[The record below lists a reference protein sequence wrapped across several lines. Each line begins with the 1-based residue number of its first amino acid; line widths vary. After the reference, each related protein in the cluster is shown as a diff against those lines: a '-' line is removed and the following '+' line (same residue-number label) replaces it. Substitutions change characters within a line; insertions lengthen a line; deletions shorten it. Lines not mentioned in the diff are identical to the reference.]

1 MDLRSLVFS
10 SFIFFLA
17 CSPNN
22 HEETFYFQGTFD
34 EAIKE
39 AKQEDKY
46 ILLDFY
52 TVWCGGC
59 KSYDRFVF
67 SDSIVREYLESNF
80 IFKSVDAEK
89 DEGIEL
95 KNHFEVVGF
104 PTLIIADA
112 NGDEVGRK
120 VGFENRFIDSSYLF
134 VEQIEDIAKGIGSLR
149 SLEQLFEKEPLNADL
164 MLKLIEAYKDH
175 GKYIEI
181 ERIASKMIHFPDT
194 SIQLEGD
201 FNNAL
206 SWIYRKENPDPSI
219 MKSFVEN
226 EVKPT
231 NDLYFL
237 ALDYLLNFYKR
248 RNVSDSIIYYYERI
262 ISSAPDAWYAKKQYA
277 QFLFENNMNIERAKE
292 LAIEYNSLSYPYTED
307 YKQSLLM
314 AYVNS
319 YSGNIDRSLDQY
331 DEWLKDFTAKY
342 PIEDT
347 YWSYHYYADFANR
360 FNINLDQALV
370 YISIAEENGGRIID
384 MILKGEILY
393 KLNKNIEA
401 DEILNNALAIV
412 SNESQYERIMKLL
425 ENHK

>member
-120 VGFENRFIDSSYLF
+120 VGFENRFIDSFINLLDMFIS
-134 VEQIEDIAKGIGSLR
+134 
-149 SLEQLFEKEPLNADL
+149 
-164 MLKLIEAYKDH
+164 
-175 GKYIEI
+175 
-181 ERIASKMIHFPDT
+181 
-194 SIQLEGD
+194 
-201 FNNAL
+201 NNN
-206 SWIYRKENPDPSI
+206 IYRIVLYGLDISL
-219 MKSFVEN
+219 VEFS
-226 EVKPT
+226 T
-231 NDLYFL
+231 GC
-237 ALDYLLNFYKR
+237 
-248 RNVSDSIIYYYERI
+248 
-262 ISSAPDAWYAKKQYA
+262 
-277 QFLFENNMNIERAKE
+277 
-292 LAIEYNSLSYPYTED
+292 
-307 YKQSLLM
+307 
-314 AYVNS
+314 
-319 YSGNIDRSLDQY
+319 YS
-331 DEWLKDFTAKY
+331 
-342 PIEDT
+342 
-347 YWSYHYYADFANR
+347 
-360 FNINLDQALV
+360 
-370 YISIAEENGGRIID
+370 
-384 MILKGEILY
+384 
-393 KLNKNIEA
+393 
-401 DEILNNALAIV
+401 
-412 SNESQYERIMKLL
+412 
-425 ENHK
+425 